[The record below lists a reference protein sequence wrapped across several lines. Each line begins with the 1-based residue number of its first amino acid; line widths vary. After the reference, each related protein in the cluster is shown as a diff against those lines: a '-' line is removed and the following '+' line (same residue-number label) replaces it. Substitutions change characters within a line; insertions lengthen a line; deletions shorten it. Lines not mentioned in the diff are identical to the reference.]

1 MGAPWRTITGRA
13 RQPKRKPKAKCP
25 ECGKPRGSALTHVCA
40 GGGDFAAR
48 RAREDRRAAA
58 AARRQKERER
68 IAAARAAERAKA
80 ARRVADTRRR
90 ERQKADARV
99 ARLKAKRRPSAARS
113 RAAHQYQSCRDREC
127 ARPACVAYRDGIEYG
142 IELATAAAQ

>member
-13 RQPKRKPKAKCP
+13 RQPKRKPKCAK
-25 ECGKPRGSALTHVCA
+25 CGKPRGSALTHVCP

-58 AARRQKERER
+58 AERRQKERER
-68 IAAARAAERAKA
+68 IAAARAARRAKA

-90 ERQKADARV
+90 ERQKADARA
-99 ARLKAKRRPSAARS
+99 ARLKAKRKPAGRRSRPS
-113 RAAHQYQSCRDREC
+113 HPYQSCRDREC

-142 IELATAAAQ
+142 VELATAAAQ